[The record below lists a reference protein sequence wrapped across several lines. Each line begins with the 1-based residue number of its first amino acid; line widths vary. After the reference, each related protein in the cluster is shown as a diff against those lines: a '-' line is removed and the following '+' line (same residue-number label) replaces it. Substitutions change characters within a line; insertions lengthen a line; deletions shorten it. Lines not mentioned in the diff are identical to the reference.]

1 MEVLNDN
8 LKNTNIFYDV
18 DINLHNLI
26 DNKILYFMEREN
38 IKINNIYE
46 NEEILRKIIKY
57 LYFEENGIKRKDI
70 LQKFGIYKDLFY
82 RLIK

>member
-1 MEVLNDN
+1 M
-8 LKNTNIFYDV
+8 